1 MENNNEF
8 KNINDI
14 ENLDELG
21 LEYDDTFEFGTGGNE
36 MIENEYKYLF
46 DNHRKWL
53 NKAGGQKLSVNS
65 MNFSNKKF
73 VDENL
78 QKATFEN
85 CDMSYTNFQNI
96 DFSEAVFSK
105 CNLEGTSFDNC
116 RFHEAKFVDCKFNK
130 SVIVNNVGLRLEIK
144 SSEFQNVTFVSNQ
157 FEAISFETCI
167 VKKTSLLSNFMRKSF
182 IYDSEFYD
190 TKFSDSDLTESNINT
205 CEFTECEFN
214 GINFDS
220 SIIKNNIM
228 IKNKI
233 ISTIF
238 TNISGI
244 EVYSIQVPIRDK
256 STLIQNIPEWDL
268 WLYENISGSVV
279 DLYKYWKSIY
289 YLSDDKDKLED
300 IVYLISNMK
309 NKGNQNTKMEKDREF
324 NWY

>member
-1 MENNNEF
+1 
-8 KNINDI
+8 
-14 ENLDELG
+14 
-21 LEYDDTFEFGTGGNE
+21 

-85 CDMSYTNFQNI
+85 CDMSYTNFQKI

-116 RFHEAKFVDCKFNK
+116 RFHEAKFIDCKFNK
-130 SVIVNNVGLRLEIK
+130 SIIVNNVGLRLEIK
-144 SSEFQNVTFVSNQ
+144 SSELKNVSFISNQ
-157 FEAISFETCI
+157 LEAVSLETCI

-190 TKFSDSDLTESNINT
+190 TKFSDSDLCESNINT
-205 CEFTECEFN
+205 CEFTECEFK

-220 SIIKNNIM
+220 SIIKNNVM
-228 IKNKI
+228 IDNEI
-233 ISTIF
+233 ISTTF

-256 STLIQNIPEWDL
+256 SILIQNIPEWDL
-268 WLYENISGSVV
+268 WICENISGSVV
-279 DLYKYWKSIY
+279 DLYKYWEHKY
-289 YLSDDKDKLED
+289 YPSNAKDKLKD

-309 NKGNQNTKMEKDREF
+309 NKGKQNTRIEETNKFKLE
-324 NWY
+324 

>member
-157 FEAISFETCI
+157 FEAISFEICI

-279 DLYKYWKSIY
+279 DLYKYWESIY

-324 NWY
+324 NWD

>member
-8 KNINDI
+8 KSIN
-14 ENLDELG
+14 ELESLDDLE
-21 LEYDDTFEFGTGGNE
+21 LEYNETFFVEGGLN
-36 MIENEYKYLF
+36 MIENEYKYLL

-65 MNFSNKKF
+65 MDFSNKKF

-85 CDMSYTNFQNI
+85 CDMSYTNFQKI

-116 RFHEAKFVDCKFNK
+116 RFHEAKFIDCKFNK
-130 SVIVNNVGLRLEIK
+130 SIIVNNVGLRLEIK
-144 SSEFQNVTFVSNQ
+144 SSELKNVTFVSNQ
-157 FEAISFETCI
+157 FEAMSFETCT

-205 CEFTECEFN
+205 CEFTDCDFR

-228 IKNKI
+228 VKNEI
-233 ISTIF
+233 ISSIF

-244 EVYSIQVPIRDK
+244 EVYSMQIPIRDK
-256 STLIQNIPEWDL
+256 SYLIQNIPEWDL
-268 WLYENISGSVV
+268 WTFENTCGSIV
-279 DLYKYWKSIY
+279 DLYKYWEDRY
-289 YLSDDKDKLED
+289 YFDDTKDKLED

-309 NKGNQNTKMEKDREF
+309 NKGNQNTKMEEDKVFDWE
-324 NWY
+324 